1 MRELRRR
8 RNICR
13 EAHPVRH
20 RHSEPVAALRQP
32 VEVVGEE
39 ARPPVPNGNRLKQA
53 VAIGQAAVVGDLTS
67 SAQVEIDSR
76 VLPGSWA
83 SSRFTSVS
91 ALGLSC
97 FSATAATMP
106 PQIYSK
112 VWLTF
117 ASRRCSGVTDSS
129 AVASRW
135 AILPSSVC
143 MPVATTSA
151 NPVPVVTDVPMNT
164 KSWRSASGV
173 PAAVGE
179 TSFATGALS
188 PVKGASFV
196 VNACA
201 V

>member
-1 MRELRRR
+1 MT
-8 RNICR
+8 
-13 EAHPVRH
+13 PVV
-20 RHSEPVAALRQP
+20 SVPVLSVQITVAQP
-32 VEVVGEE
+32 RVST
-39 ARPPVPNGNRLKQA
+39 AGNRRTSTFRA
-53 VAIGQAAVVGDLTS
+53 AMRCTPTASAIVTTA
-67 SAQVEIDSR
+67 
-76 VLPGSWA
+76 GSPSGTA
-83 SSRFTSVS
+83 
-91 ALGLSC
+91 
-97 FSATAATMP
+97 ATASETAAINTCMSGHPRSSPATATTATMP

-151 NPVPVVTDVPMNT
+151 NPAPVVTDVPMNT